1 MKKVSRFKMKKNSKG
16 FTLVELLG
24 SIVIV
29 GILSVIAIT
38 NVSKL
43 INNAKKETTESQ
55 SKTIKMAAES
65 YFQSNTK
72 YLPKEIGSSTYV
84 SASDLKKA
92 NFITT
97 ELSNSNGDSCMT
109 NSYVKIYKKS
119 ATEYEYTPYIYCGSD
134 KPAETI
140 SHKKPAIDL
149 SFTGKESQISDAG
162 MVMKIYGDTDREKS
176 ETKIDG
182 YSWNIS
188 VGDGDDGVTEVYN
201 SGTLSANSEKKL
213 TLNVKFSDYVDLSGY
228 NKFYIGVE
236 VINEFGETASKNGQV
251 DGDSIQDYVD
261 TISPS
266 CGAITIGL
274 DKGASVSDNATI
286 DDYYKAMSWIGKNN
300 GGKRLVQIG
309 CNDNVNGSGCKRDKF
324 SKSWPNNKTT
334 MSKFGAEYGYIYIYD
349 NRDIIDKNSEVED
362 YETKT
367 EIPYEKKVMI
377 DNETGNFTFCKVP
390 VKVDLA
396 APLAKVTAYTD
407 SSFSASKKVSSTF
420 KAGDVEYAKA
430 MKESGYTSPNTTIA
444 ASSYDNVVNLS
455 SNANDAVKWLNATY
469 YPTGVRYKVEV
480 TDNLHLDHWK
490 WEVNAPYEVK
500 DPKDSE
506 LSITSDDGDSGTFCT
521 GSKNDKENCTAID
534 SDHGYRNA
542 TIDIGFNKEG
552 RRHGKL
558 TIWDAAG
565 NSISFDIYANLDRRN
580 PEKPVLRAENTKA
593 GSEYGFADGKQLT
606 DESAWSKD
614 KTGVTILADT
624 KKVPS
629 YDRAYAGASYD
640 MSGHYNYMY
649 SYNFEEKG
657 WSDWKFLSNKVNYDI
672 TTNGETLVKFKACD
686 IAGNCGEESDARKVL
701 FDNIAPTC
709 NEEALFFAN
718 KNKDVVTS
726 TYTSGTW
733 VDKNGKVRIRTVCND
748 DDNGKS
754 KVKVSNCVENF
765 SYDYDT
771 EINTRTARVGG
782 DNISKT
788 IRDYAG
794 NTTVCNKTYEVKID
808 TYDPICTLS
817 STINGTKYNE
827 AWTNKTVRISAVCA
841 DSQGRIKSGCKN
853 SVNNSVF
860 YDYAS
865 NINTTI
871 AGAAGDNSGG
881 IIYDEAGNYTVCTP
895 NKTVKVDK
903 TPPECGVS
911 AKIGNSNY
919 NGNWT
924 NQGVTVSAW
933 CSTDSG
939 GSGCNN
945 TISYKKTYST
955 NTNGKVGAKDNNDG
969 GTIYDIAGNSTTCA
983 KTSVPVKVDIDPPKC
998 TPKGGSKT
1006 WTTGSRT
1013 IYNECTDSGGSGCTS
1028 DSMTMSKTY
1037 SSHMKKDNAG
1047 ALGINNGGTVY
1058 DVAGNHSSCSANQSV
1073 YIDKVAPSV
1082 SCSISSKKATATSSD
1097 GASGIAGTYIKFT
1110 DTNVVPGA
1118 GSSGFSSGK
1127 NKDGPTNCGKTYY
1140 GWAYATDKAGNT
1152 SDVKSCGSYKTG
1164 SCVNTYY
1171 LCRSDCD
1178 HGGSGAYDDLSW
1190 TQIHH
1195 GADFGSESG
1204 IAYGK
1209 NRWVKWTSKSGNFR
1223 LVSSVQTHTGT
1234 VASKYIYKGCITEST
1249 TSGDCSDTCSG

>member
-1 MKKVSRFKMKKNSKG
+1 MKKVSRFKVKKNSKG

-149 SFTGKESQISDAG
+149 RFTGKESQISDAG
-162 MVMKIYGDTDREKS
+162 MVMKIYGDTDGEKS

-188 VGDGDDGVTEVYN
+188 VGDSTGGVTEVYN

-228 NKFYIGVE
+228 NTFYIGVE

-274 DKGASVSDNATI
+274 DKGASVGENATL
-286 DDYYKAMSWIGKNN
+286 DDYYKVMSWIGKNN

-349 NRDIIDKNSEVED
+349 NRDIVDGRSQDED

-367 EIPYEKKVMI
+367 EVPYEKKVMI
-377 DNETGNFTFCKVP
+377 DNETGNFTACKVP

-407 SSFSASKKVSSTF
+407 STYSKKVSSTF
-420 KAGDVEYAKA
+420 KVGDVEYAKA
-430 MKESGYTSPNTTIA
+430 MKESGYTSPNTTID
-444 ASSYDNVVNLS
+444 ASSYDNVVNL
-455 SNANDAVKWLNATY
+455 DDKAVKWLNATY

-506 LSITSDDGDSGTFCT
+506 LSITSDNDGASGTFCT
-521 GSKNDKENCTAID
+521 GSKNDKETCTAID

-629 YDRAYAGASYD
+629 YDRAYPGASYD

-649 SYNFEEKG
+649 SYNFEGKG

-686 IAGNCGEESDARKVL
+686 IAGNCGEESEPRKVL

-709 NEEALFFAN
+709 NEKATLYL
-718 KNKDVVTS
+718 KDENGNVSTS
-726 TYTSGTW
+726 TYISGTW
-733 VDKNGKVRIRTVCND
+733 VNKKGSVRIETVCND
-748 DDNGKS
+748 DDHGKS
-754 KVKVSNCVENF
+754 KVKVSKCVKDF
-765 SYDYDT
+765 FADYST
-771 EINTRTARVGG
+771 EIDTRTARVGG

-794 NTTVCNKTYEVKID
+794 NTRVCDKPYEVKID
-808 TYDPICTLS
+808 TNNPTCTVESKIKDDNYTGKWTNQTVRVSAICADTKGKVNSGCKGNLDHDYT
-817 STINGTKYNE
+817 STISTTIAGAVEDGQGGRVYDVAGNYVDCP
-827 AWTNKTVRISAVCA
+827 ANKTVRIDKVAPKCDVNA
-841 DSQGRIKSGCKN
+841 TKN
-853 SVNNSVF
+853 G
-860 YDYAS
+860 
-865 NINTTI
+865 NI
-871 AGAAGDNSGG
+871 
-881 IIYDEAGNYTVCTP
+881 
-895 NKTVKVDK
+895 
-903 TPPECGVS
+903 
-911 AKIGNSNY
+911 Y
-919 NGNWT
+919 NGEWT
-924 NQGVTVSAW
+924 NQTVVVTAT
-933 CSTDSG
+933 CTDEG
-939 GSGCNN
+939 GSKC
-945 TISYKKTYST
+945 KTQTLQKPYST
-955 NTNGKVGAKDNNDG
+955 NTNGQAGAVDVNKG
-969 GTIYDIAGNSTTCA
+969 GRFYDSAGNYVDCGTRA
-983 KTSVPVKVDIDPPKC
+983 VHVDITPPTCKLS
-998 TPKGGSKT
+998 GGDSS
-1006 WTTGSRT
+1006 WTKGSRT
-1013 IYNECTDSGGSGCTS
+1013 IVGTCTDNGGSGCVENIS
-1028 DSMTMSKTY
+1028 NTY
-1037 SSHMKKDNAG
+1037 YGTAGKLYDEKVGAAKNGSAGKVKDK
-1047 ALGINNGGTVY
+1047 
-1058 DVAGNHSSCSANQSV
+1058 AGNVSGDCQSLQTVKIDKEKPTASCSMSG
-1073 YIDKVAPSV
+1073 K
-1082 SCSISSKKATATSSD
+1082 TATVSGSD
-1097 GASGIAGTYIKFT
+1097 GNGSQVSKYYIKFST
-1110 DTNVVPGA
+1110 SNTMP
-1118 GSSGFSSGK
+1118 SSTSGFSSGSSSTVDAK
-1127 NKDGPTNCGKTYY
+1127 CGKKYY
-1140 GWAYATDKAGNT
+1140 AYAYVTDKVGNN
-1152 SDVKSCGSYKTG
+1152 SDIVKCSGQYQAPSCE
-1164 SCVNTYY
+1164 NTYY
-1171 LCRSDCD
+1171 ICRSNCTHDAPCS
-1178 HGGSGAYDDLSW
+1178 HCNESW
-1190 TQIHH
+1190 TEVH
-1195 GADFGSESG
+1195 SSPSTSG
-1204 IAYGK
+1204 GYAATIYGK
-1209 NRWVKWTSKSGNFR
+1209 DTYVKWSTMSGSMYKLNSAGSHSGTVSGNY
-1223 LVSSVQTHTGT
+1223 L
-1234 VASKYIYKGCITEST
+1234 YKGCANSST
-1249 TSGDCSDTCSG
+1249 GTADCKSACKG

>member
-149 SFTGKESQISDAG
+149 RFTGKESQISDAG
-162 MVMKIYGDTDREKS
+162 MVMKIYGDTDGEKS

-188 VGDGDDGVTEVYN
+188 VGDSTGGVTEVYN

-228 NKFYIGVE
+228 NTFYIGVE

-274 DKGASVSDNATI
+274 DKGASVGENATL
-286 DDYYKAMSWIGKNN
+286 DDYYKVMSWIGKNN

-349 NRDIIDKNSEVED
+349 NRDIVDKNSEDED

-377 DNETGNFTFCKVP
+377 DNETGNFTACKVP

-430 MKESGYTSPNTTIA
+430 MKESGYTSPNTTIK

-455 SNANDAVKWLNATY
+455 KNDDTAVKWLNATY

-506 LSITSDDGDSGTFCT
+506 LSITSDDGASGTFCT
-521 GSKNDKENCTAID
+521 GSKNDKETCTAID

-629 YDRAYAGASYD
+629 YDRAYAGATYD

-649 SYNFEEKG
+649 SYNFEGKG

-686 IAGNCGEESDARKVL
+686 IAGNCGEESDSRKVL

-718 KNKDVVTS
+718 KNSDVVTS

-733 VDKNGKVRIRTVCND
+733 VDKNGMVRIRTVCND
-748 DDNGKS
+748 NDHGNS

-765 SYDYDT
+765 SYDYST
-771 EINTRTARVGG
+771 EINTRTAKVGG

-794 NTTVCNKTYEVKID
+794 NTKVCDRTYEVKID
-808 TYDPICTLS
+808 TNDPTCAVESKIKDDNYTGKWTNQTVRVSAICADTKGRVNSGCQGNLHHDYT
-817 STINGTKYNE
+817 STI
-827 AWTNKTVRISAVCA
+827 
-841 DSQGRIKSGCKN
+841 D
-853 SVNNSVF
+853 
-860 YDYAS
+860 
-865 NINTTI
+865 TTI
-871 AGAAGDNSGG
+871 AGAVKDGQGG
-881 IIYDEAGNYTVCTP
+881 
-895 NKTVKVDK
+895 
-903 TPPECGVS
+903 
-911 AKIGNSNY
+911 
-919 NGNWT
+919 
-924 NQGVTVSAW
+924 
-933 CSTDSG
+933 
-939 GSGCNN
+939 
-945 TISYKKTYST
+945 
-955 NTNGKVGAKDNNDG
+955 
-969 GTIYDIAGNSTTCA
+969 
-983 KTSVPVKVDIDPPKC
+983 
-998 TPKGGSKT
+998 
-1006 WTTGSRT
+1006 R
-1013 IYNECTDSGGSGCTS
+1013 
-1028 DSMTMSKTY
+1028 
-1037 SSHMKKDNAG
+1037 
-1047 ALGINNGGTVY
+1047 VY
-1058 DVAGNHSSCSANQSV
+1058 DVAGNYVDCPANKTV
-1073 YIDKVAPSV
+1073 KIDKVAPKCNVSATKNGSEYKGEWTNQTVVVTAVCTDEGGSKCKTTTLQNPYSSNTNGQAGAVGVNKGGRFYDSAGNYVDCGTLAVHVDITPPTCKLSGGDNSWTKGSRTIVGTCTDKGGSNCAGNISNSYSASNGDILNTSVGAGANGSAGTVKDKAGNESAPCTSSQKVKSDKQKPSV
-1082 SCSISSKKATATSSD
+1082 SCSVSGKNAS
-1097 GASGIAGTYIKFT
+1097 ASGDDGSGSGISKTYIKFT
-1110 DTNVVPGA
+1110 STKDKP
-1118 GSSGFSSGK
+1118 SSGFTAASSLS
-1127 NKDGPTNCGKTYY
+1127 GPTNCGKTYY
-1140 GWAYATDKAGNT
+1140 AWAYSKDNVGNT
-1152 SDVKSCGSYKTG
+1152 SDVKYCGSYKTG
-1164 SCVNTYY
+1164 SCENTYY
-1171 LCRSDCD
+1171 ICRSNCT
-1178 HGGSGAYDDLSW
+1178 HAAPCSHCNESW
-1190 TQIHH
+1190 TEVHSS
-1195 GADFGSESG
+1195 ASTSG
-1204 IAYGK
+1204 GYAATIYGK
-1209 NRWVKWTSKSGNFR
+1209 DTYVKWSTMSGSMYKLNSAGSHSGTVSGNY
-1223 LVSSVQTHTGT
+1223 L
-1234 VASKYIYKGCITEST
+1234 YKGCADSSKGTA
-1249 TSGDCSDTCSG
+1249 DCKSACKG

>member
-188 VGDGDDGVTEVYN
+188 VGDSTGGVTEVYN

-261 TISPS
+261 TIPPS

-286 DDYYKAMSWIGKNN
+286 EDYYKVMSWIGKNN

-309 CNDNVNGSGCKRDKF
+309 CNDNVNGSDCKRPKF

-349 NRDIIDKNSEVED
+349 NRDIVDKNSEVED

-377 DNETGNFTFCKVP
+377 DNETGNFTACKVP

-430 MKESGYTSPNTTIA
+430 MKESGYTSPNTTID

-506 LSITSDDGDSGTFCT
+506 LSITSDDGASGTFCT
-521 GSKNDKENCTAID
+521 GSKNDKETCTAID

-649 SYNFEEKG
+649 SYNFEGKG

-709 NEEALFFAN
+709 NEKATLYL
-718 KNKDVVTS
+718 KDENGKVSTS
-726 TYTSGTW
+726 TYISGTW
-733 VDKNGKVRIRTVCND
+733 VNKKGSVRIETVCND
-748 DDNGKS
+748 DDQGKS
-754 KVKVSNCVENF
+754 KVKVSKCVKNF
-765 SYDYDT
+765 FTDYST
-771 EINTRTARVGG
+771 EIDTRTARVGG

-794 NTTVCNKTYEVKID
+794 NTTVCSKNYEVKID
-808 TYDPICTLS
+808 TNDPTCTVESKIKDDNYTGKWTNQTVRVSAICADTKGRVNSGCQGNLHHDYT
-817 STINGTKYNE
+817 STIK
-827 AWTNKTVRISAVCA
+827 
-841 DSQGRIKSGCKN
+841 
-853 SVNNSVF
+853 
-860 YDYAS
+860 
-865 NINTTI
+865 TTI
-871 AGAAGDNSGG
+871 AGAVKDGQGG
-881 IIYDEAGNYTVCTP
+881 
-895 NKTVKVDK
+895 
-903 TPPECGVS
+903 
-911 AKIGNSNY
+911 
-919 NGNWT
+919 
-924 NQGVTVSAW
+924 
-933 CSTDSG
+933 
-939 GSGCNN
+939 
-945 TISYKKTYST
+945 
-955 NTNGKVGAKDNNDG
+955 
-969 GTIYDIAGNSTTCA
+969 
-983 KTSVPVKVDIDPPKC
+983 
-998 TPKGGSKT
+998 
-1006 WTTGSRT
+1006 R
-1013 IYNECTDSGGSGCTS
+1013 
-1028 DSMTMSKTY
+1028 
-1037 SSHMKKDNAG
+1037 
-1047 ALGINNGGTVY
+1047 VY
-1058 DVAGNHSSCSANQSV
+1058 DVAGNYVDCPANKTV
-1073 YIDKVAPSV
+1073 KIDKVAPKCAVNATKNGNEYKGEWTNQTVVVTATCTDEGGSKCKTETLQNPYSSNTNGQAGAVAVNKGGRFYDSAGNYVDCGTLAVHVDITPPTCKLSGGDSSWTKGSRTIVGTCTDKGGSGCAGNISNTYSASDGNILNTNVGAGVNGSAGTVKDNAGNESSDCTSSQKVKSDKQNPSV
-1082 SCSISSKKATATSSD
+1082 SCSVSDKNASASGSD
-1097 GASGIAGTYIKFT
+1097 GSGSGISKTYIKFT
-1110 DTNVVPGA
+1110 STKVEP
-1118 GSSGFSSGK
+1118 SSGFTSASSLS
-1127 NKDGPTNCGKTYY
+1127 GPTNCGNTYY
-1140 GWAYATDKAGNT
+1140 AWAYSKDNVGNT
-1152 SDVKSCGSYKTG
+1152 SDVKYCGSYKTG

-1209 NRWVKWTSKSGNFR
+1209 NRWVRWTTKSGDFR
-1223 LVSSVQTHTGT
+1223 LVSSVQTYTGT
-1234 VASKYIYKGCITEST
+1234 VASKYIYKGCITESA
-1249 TSGDCSDTCSG
+1249 TSDDCSDTCRG

>member
-1 MKKVSRFKMKKNSKG
+1 MRKVSMVSRIKMKKNNKG

-84 SASDLKKA
+84 SAGDLKKA

-97 ELSNSNGDSCMT
+97 ELSDSNGDSCMT

-188 VGDGDDGVTEVYN
+188 VGDGQGGVTEVYN

-213 TLNVKFSDYVDLSGY
+213 TLNVKFSDYVDLSSY
-228 NKFYIGVE
+228 NMFYIGVE
-236 VINEFGETASKNGQV
+236 VINEFGEIASKNGQV
-251 DGDSIQDYVD
+251 DGESIQDYED
-261 TISPS
+261 TIPPY

-274 DKGASVSDNATI
+274 DKDVSVGEDATI
-286 DDYYKAMSWIGKNN
+286 SDYYNAMSWIGKNS
-300 GGKRLVQIG
+300 GKRLVQIG
-309 CNDNVNGSGCKRDKF
+309 CNDNANGSGCKRDKF

-349 NRDIIDKNSEVED
+349 NRDKIDSKSVDED

-367 EIPYEKKVMI
+367 EIPYDKKIMI
-377 DNETGNFTFCKVP
+377 DNETGNFTACRVP

-430 MKESGYTSPNTTIA
+430 MKESGYTSANTDIS
-444 ASSYDNVVNLS
+444 ASSYDNAVNLF
-455 SNANDAVKWLNATY
+455 SNDDDAVKWLNATY
-469 YPTGVRYKVEV
+469 YPSGVRYKVEV

-490 WEVNAPYEVK
+490 WEVNAPYEAK
-500 DPKDSE
+500 NPQNSK

-521 GSKNDKENCTAID
+521 GSKNDKENCTGID
-534 SDHGYRNA
+534 NDHGYRSA

-580 PEKPVLRAENTKA
+580 PEKPVLRAENTKV

-629 YDRAYAGASYD
+629 YDRAYDGATYD

-649 SYNFEEKG
+649 SYNYENKG

-672 TTNGETLVKFKACD
+672 TENGETLVKFKACD
-686 IAGNCGEESDARKVL
+686 IAGNCSKESDSRTVL
-701 FDNIAPTC
+701 FDNVAPTC
-709 NEEALFFAN
+709 NEKTSFFSN
-718 KNKDVVTS
+718 KSNDVVTS

-733 VDKNGKVRIRTVCND
+733 VDKNGKVRIETVCND
-748 DDNGKS
+748 DNHGNS
-754 KVKVSNCVENF
+754 KVKVSKCVENF
-765 SYDYDT
+765 SHDYST
-771 EINTRTARVGG
+771 EIDTRTAMVGG

-794 NTTVCNKTYEVKID
+794 NTIVCNKNYEVKID
-808 TYDPICTLS
+808 TNDPICTVES
-817 STINGTKYNE
+817 KIRDDNYTGK
-827 AWTNKTVRISAVCA
+827 WTNQTVRVSAICN
-841 DSQGRIKSGCKN
+841 DPYGRIKSGCRDN
-853 SVNNSVF
+853 LHH
-860 YDYAS
+860 DYTS
-865 NINTTI
+865 TIKTTT
-871 AGAAGDNSGG
+871 AGAVEDGQGG
-881 IIYDEAGNYTVCTP
+881 RVYDVAGNYVDCP
-895 NKTVKVDK
+895 ANKTVRIDKVAPK
-903 TPPECGVS
+903 CNVKAT
-911 AKIGNSNY
+911 K
-919 NGNWT
+919 NGSEYRGEWT
-924 NQGVTVSAW
+924 NQTVVVKAT
-933 CSTDSG
+933 CTDEG
-939 GSGCNN
+939 GSKC
-945 TISYKKTYST
+945 KKETLQNPYST
-955 NTNGKVGAKDNNDG
+955 NTNGQAGAVDVNKG
-969 GTIYDIAGNSTTCA
+969 GRFYDSAGNYVDCGTLAVHVDVTPPTC
-983 KTSVPVKVDIDPPKC
+983 KLR
-998 TPKGGSKT
+998 GGDSS
-1006 WTTGSRT
+1006 WTKGSRT
-1013 IYNECTDSGGSGCTS
+1013 IVGTCTDKGGSGCAGNISNSYSASNGDILNTS
-1028 DSMTMSKTY
+1028 VGAGAYGSAGTVR
-1037 SSHMKKDNAG
+1037 DNAG
-1047 ALGINNGGTVY
+1047 NK
-1058 DVAGNHSSCSANQSV
+1058 SSACTTLQQVKSDKQS
-1073 YIDKVAPSV
+1073 PSV
-1082 SCSISSKKATATSSD
+1082 SCRVSDKKASASGSD
-1097 GASGIAGTYIKFT
+1097 GSGSGISKTYIKFT
-1110 DTNVVPGA
+1110 STKDKP
-1118 GSSGFSSGK
+1118 SSGFTSASSLS
-1127 NKDGPTNCGKTYY
+1127 GPKNCGNTYY
-1140 GWAYATDKAGNT
+1140 AWAYSKDNVGNT
-1152 SDVKSCGSYKTG
+1152 SSVKYCGSYKTG
-1164 SCVNTYY
+1164 SCENKYY

-1178 HGGSGAYDDLSW
+1178 HGTSSKYDNLSW
-1190 TQIHH
+1190 TQIHD
-1195 GADFGSESG
+1195 GASFGGESG

-1209 NRWVKWTSKSGNFR
+1209 NKWVKWTTTSGNFYK
-1223 LVSSVQTHTGT
+1223 VSDVEIYTGT
-1234 VASKYIYKGCITEST
+1234 VANKYIYKGCIQSSH
-1249 TSGDCSDTCSG
+1249 TSGDCADTCKG

>member
-149 SFTGKESQISDAG
+149 RFTGKESQISDAG
-162 MVMKIYGDTDREKS
+162 MVMKIYGDTDGEKS

-188 VGDGDDGVTEVYN
+188 VGDSTGGVTEVYN

-228 NKFYIGVE
+228 NTFYIGVE

-274 DKGASVSDNATI
+274 DKGASVGENATL
-286 DDYYKAMSWIGKNN
+286 DDYYKVMSWIGKNN

-349 NRDIIDKNSEVED
+349 NRDIVDKNSEDED

-377 DNETGNFTFCKVP
+377 DNETGNFTACKVP

-430 MKESGYTSPNTTIA
+430 MKESGYTSPNTTIK

-455 SNANDAVKWLNATY
+455 KNDDTAVKWLNATY

-506 LSITSDDGDSGTFCT
+506 LSITSDDGASGTFCT
-521 GSKNDKENCTAID
+521 GSKNDKETCTAID

-629 YDRAYAGASYD
+629 YDRAYAGATYD

-649 SYNFEEKG
+649 SYNFEGKG

-686 IAGNCGEESDARKVL
+686 IAGNCGEESDSRKVL

-718 KNKDVVTS
+718 KNSDVVTS

-733 VDKNGKVRIRTVCND
+733 VDKNGMVRIRTVCND
-748 DDNGKS
+748 NDHGNS

-765 SYDYDT
+765 SYDYST
-771 EINTRTARVGG
+771 EINTRTAKVGG

-794 NTTVCNKTYEVKID
+794 NTTVCSKDYEVKID
-808 TYDPICTLS
+808 THEPTCTLS
-817 STINGTKYNE
+817 STVDGKDYNKKWINQNVI
-827 AWTNKTVRISAVCA
+827 VRAIC
-841 DSQGRIKSGCKN
+841 DDPHGRIKSKCN
-853 SVNNSVF
+853 SSVNNSVF
-860 YDYAS
+860 YEYNS
-865 NINTTI
+865 NINTTT
-871 AGAAGDNSGG
+871 AGAKGD
-881 IIYDEAGNYTVCTP
+881 
-895 NKTVKVDK
+895 
-903 TPPECGVS
+903 
-911 AKIGNSNY
+911 
-919 NGNWT
+919 
-924 NQGVTVSAW
+924 
-933 CSTDSG
+933 
-939 GSGCNN
+939 
-945 TISYKKTYST
+945 
-955 NTNGKVGAKDNNDG
+955 GKVGR
-969 GTIYDIAGNSTTCA
+969 IYDIAGNYADCAADEIVKIDKDKPECSVKAITKNNNKEYNGDWTNQTVTVTATC
-983 KTSVPVKVDIDPPKC
+983 SD
-998 TPKGGSKT
+998 KGGSDCTKT
-1006 WTTGSRT
+1006 FLEKDYSSDTSGQAGVVGVNKGGSFTDGAGNSVNCKTVGVYVDKTKPTCKLSGGDSSWTNGSRT
-1013 IYNECTDSGGSGCTS
+1013 IVGTCTDKGGSGCAGNISKSYSAS
-1028 DSMTMSKTY
+1028 DGKILNT
-1037 SSHMKKDNAG
+1037 NVGAG
-1047 ALGINNGGTVY
+1047 VNGSAGTVK
-1058 DVAGNHSSCSANQSV
+1058 DKAGNESAPCTSLQKVKSDKQS
-1073 YIDKVAPSV
+1073 PSV
-1082 SCSISSKKATATSSD
+1082 SCSVSDKKASASGSD
-1097 GASGIAGTYIKFT
+1097 GSGSGISKTYIKFT
-1110 DTNVVPGA
+1110 STNVEP
-1118 GSSGFSSGK
+1118 SSGFTAASSLS
-1127 NKDGPTNCGKTYY
+1127 GPTNCGNTYY
-1140 GWAYATDKAGNT
+1140 AWAYSKDNVGNT

-1164 SCVNTYY
+1164 SCVNKYY

-1178 HGGSGAYDDLSW
+1178 HGGSGPYDDLSW

-1209 NRWVKWTSKSGNFR
+1209 NRWVKWTTKSGNFR

-1234 VASKYIYKGCITEST
+1234 VASKYIYKGCITKST